1 MYRGGG
7 DGDGRGEVT
16 GGDEVVLSPAD
27 RENLKKQQFVKPE
40 RINSVLSSA
49 ISMCIEAKPLLAEMT
64 KVGFHCLMKGFVVHV
79 LDIVV
84 YAPLNLCVFFS

>member
-1 MYRGGG
+1 M
-7 DGDGRGEVT
+7 
-16 GGDEVVLSPAD
+16 LSQAD

-64 KVGFHCLMKGFVVHV
+64 KVCFYCIMKVFVFLPRIRHHAYV
-79 LDIVV
+79 
-84 YAPLNLCVFFS
+84 PLNLCVYFSYFLCVNSM